1 MALVALSASYGAAGS
16 RIGPTLA
23 ERLGVPF
30 LDRAIPLAV
39 AERLEV
45 SFDDA
50 AAHDGQASGSWL
62 ERMLS
67 GFIGVASGVPAP
79 LPADVFSSDD
89 FRLATEEVLLHQAST
104 GEGVILGRAC
114 ALVLRERPEVLRV
127 RLDGPEEARLE
138 QAMRIQGIDRE
149 TARERMRQTDRARD
163 AYVRHFY
170 GADPRD
176 MSIFHLVIDSTALPW
191 DTVSRLV
198 VTAARAR
205 GFEAGA

>member
-1 MALVALSASYGAAGS
+1 AVTQVRDRDHDGDRYEHGDDDNESRRHVASLSFSPPRIPRKLRISGERGCETPGAGETRLMALVALSASYGAAGS

-67 GFIGVASGVPAP
+67 GFIGVDSGVPAP

-104 GEGVILGRAC
+104 GEGVILGRA
-114 ALVLRERPEVLRV
+114 AVVVLREDPRALRV
-127 RLDGPEEARLE
+127 RVTGPAERRVE
-138 QAMRIQGIDRE
+138 QAMRMG
-149 TARERMRQTDRARD
+149 
-163 AYVRHFY
+163 
-170 GADPRD
+170 
-176 MSIFHLVIDSTALPW
+176 
-191 DTVSRLV
+191 
-198 VTAARAR
+198 
-205 GFEAGA
+205 